1 VRFTDVDLKA
11 NTANGS
17 IVIYGE
23 SQGGGNIISIYDEM
37 GSVYFGGTDTF
48 TAKNINITGR
58 NLKEDYRFAG
68 GVAFYNSHV
77 SFNGDTSVSGSG
89 YGRGVVLG
97 NTNHFDFIGGN
108 ASFNAK
114 TTGAGGTD
122 SDFGSSAVSPWNL
135 YHDVKVY
142 VNLTQ
147 SNFKMEADSSST
159 SFGQVPAFGIV
170 DVSSRTYING
180 FIFQGEGD
188 VDISGVSTDGNAVD
202 ARLFDN
208 TALVGNFAITG
219 TSQSGTGVYLG
230 GQLNAT
236 LVNARI
242 TGISESGNGVT
253 LAAKSGTVSLGN
265 NTIIGTSETG
275 SGIQLTGNNITLTSG
290 TLTGT

>member
-1 VRFTDVDLKA
+1 
-11 NTANGS
+11 
-17 IVIYGE
+17 
-23 SQGGGNIISIYDEM
+23 
-37 GSVYFGGTDTF
+37 
-48 TAKNINITGR
+48 
-58 NLKEDYRFAG
+58 
-68 GVAFYNSHV
+68 
-77 SFNGDTSVSGSG
+77 
-89 YGRGVVLG
+89 
-97 NTNHFDFIGGN
+97 
-108 ASFNAK
+108 
-114 TTGAGGTD
+114 
-122 SDFGSSAVSPWNL
+122 
-135 YHDVKVY
+135 
-142 VNLTQ
+142 
-147 SNFKMEADSSST
+147 MEADSSST

-208 TALVGNFAITG
+208 TALVGNLAITG

-290 TLTGT
+290 TLTGTATSGNGAGVVLTGGSNYTLDGASVTGTAADGSGIAVNGTLTVNNGTAL